1 MAVFTT
7 QPTVRSAG
15 RRDDPHRRA
24 TAARPPI
31 GHCGSG
37 ARGSGG
43 HARRGTKAGQSRRPQ
58 SWSRNPP
65 DSAARYAARRPV
77 VASERPGV
85 SRFHESGLAAPDE
98 ADRPGTRGFHRAGL
112 RPLRRPD
119 QLCADLALLGGVGM
133 ADDRPASPETRLPRE
148 AGSRRVCPA
157 LGLRRSRGRS
167 RPIDV
172 CLPCI
177 REIAVILADVRHD
190 QRLDEVE
197 KRAGGD

>member
-119 QLCADLALLGGVGM
+119 QLCAESEHP
-133 ADDRPASPETRLPRE
+133 ADDRICRQAGCSRASAAATKRH
-148 AGSRRVCPA
+148 AA
-157 LGLRRSRGRS
+157 LGARRADERSPSPAKARGPDARA
-167 RPIDV
+167 
-172 CLPCI
+172 LPT
-177 REIAVILADVRHD
+177 A
-190 QRLDEVE
+190 
-197 KRAGGD
+197 